1 MFRISEANFF
11 MSRINISKI
20 KKKKKREEEE
30 KSSRV
35 IKLPLPKTIIIFTL
49 QLIHD
54 YERNFPTLSTR
65 LFLSNCTQPRKGKMA
80 KG

>member
-1 MFRISEANFF
+1 

-49 QLIHD
+49 QLIYD

-65 LFLSNCTQPRKGKMA
+65 RSL
-80 KG
+80 

>member
-1 MFRISEANFF
+1 

-49 QLIHD
+49 QLI

-65 LFLSNCTQPRKGKMA
+65 LFLSNYTQPRKSKMA